1 MFFKAIKK
9 LLITVSFFSINA
21 FAVDNFN
28 SANGQLTIDQVVV
41 GNAVY
46 TNVIVTVGSVIG
58 IGTAPSSL
66 TYDTFNGANGQLTI
80 PSVLV
85 SGKTYNNVVITV
97 GSVISIGGQSIL
109 LPFGNPTQYVLNSGL
124 YTSSTGNY
132 STSQSASF
140 AFTTATPLAANLSN
154 VDISSVISTINYDD
168 GLSAGTLENSSI
180 IPGVGTTVLASTDSI
195 GNITNL
201 QLSVVSPQAPHKIG
215 MGINNLYITYGNGNL
230 TLNAN
235 NNAICS
241 NVSSNGFCT
250 VNAIAQSTALSVSG
264 QKFTQNSYASYS
276 QVFVFSDSDSD
287 TGRRLLLE
295 GIPTAPY
302 WQGRHSNGPV
312 APEYFASNLG
322 ISFSKRTNYAVGGAY
337 TGRGNADSSP
347 LVAKTGMLDQFDTFS
362 QSLGMTQADP
372 NALYYVRGGSN
383 DFTSCGNTSCTST
396 QIATMNSNISTLIKN
411 LAGKGAKHFFL
422 SGIGSGTNN
431 SRVGFNSQLAID
443 ATSLSKSL
451 GVDISF
457 FDYSNT
463 YKNNSKIPNTYGFTF
478 LSPAGCYTGNF
489 TGTTG
494 TLCNNVWSYTI
505 WDSLQLHVTT
515 RFARIIGNAMSN
527 QIIISH

>member
-168 GLSAGTLENSSI
+168 GLSAGTLENS
-180 IPGVGTTVLASTDSI
+180 
-195 GNITNL
+195 
-201 QLSVVSPQAPHKIG
+201 
-215 MGINNLYITYGNGNL
+215 
-230 TLNAN
+230 
-235 NNAICS
+235 
-241 NVSSNGFCT
+241 
-250 VNAIAQSTALSVSG
+250 
-264 QKFTQNSYASYS
+264 
-276 QVFVFSDSDSD
+276 
-287 TGRRLLLE
+287 E
-295 GIPTAPY
+295 
-302 WQGRHSNGPV
+302 V
-312 APEYFASNLG
+312 AP
-322 ISFSKRTNYAVGGAY
+322 
-337 TGRGNADSSP
+337 
-347 LVAKTGMLDQFDTFS
+347 
-362 QSLGMTQADP
+362 
-372 NALYYVRGGSN
+372 
-383 DFTSCGNTSCTST
+383 
-396 QIATMNSNISTLIKN
+396 
-411 LAGKGAKHFFL
+411 
-422 SGIGSGTNN
+422 
-431 SRVGFNSQLAID
+431 
-443 ATSLSKSL
+443 
-451 GVDISF
+451 
-457 FDYSNT
+457 
-463 YKNNSKIPNTYGFTF
+463 
-478 LSPAGCYTGNF
+478 
-489 TGTTG
+489 
-494 TLCNNVWSYTI
+494 
-505 WDSLQLHVTT
+505 
-515 RFARIIGNAMSN
+515 
-527 QIIISH
+527 